1 MSLHYE
7 ASVSFTLSWRRD
19 RRLVA
24 TLYKYSCAF
33 CKTEYSNRSTH
44 NIHLKSEEHTEV
56 RLVVQLKLERLNKKH
71 LQKDYGTT
79 NVNDILDVYENV
91 CHVEWNI

>member
-1 MSLHYE
+1 MDTSDKTSNKIVLLE
-7 ASVSFTLSWRRD
+7 KEVNELN
-19 RRLVA
+19 VP
-24 TLYKYSCAF
+24 LYKYSCAF